1 MLSIKFLSMSAVPYS
16 LKSYNTFQIDHSCAE
31 LIHVKS
37 KTELISTCL
46 ELYRSDQDFLVL
58 GGGSNIVLT
67 DDYLGTVVHV
77 ETKGIDFSEDDE
89 YHYLSVAAGENWHE
103 LVETTLSMSISGL
116 ENLALIPGTVGAA
129 PIQNIG
135 AYGVELMQVCDWVE
149 YLELRTGELKR
160 LAANECHFRYRD
172 SIFKGELLTSAVITA
187 VGIKLCKLW
196 EPEISYGPLR
206 KFEKGRVTPQRI
218 FDCICNMR
226 NTKLPNPDVLG
237 NAGSF
242 FKNPLVSNAAFDSLV
257 ANHPGIVGFAVAEDS
272 VKLAAGWLIDKAGL
286 KGLKVGDAAVHEQQ
300 ALVLVNLGQATGKDV
315 TLLAKEVI
323 DRIMALYGIKLEA
336 EPRIIG
342 ANGEKEL
349 ADD

>member
-1 MLSIKFLSMSAVPYS
+1 MPAVPYS

-31 LIHVKS
+31 LIHAES
-37 KTELISTCL
+37 KAELIATCL
-46 ELYRSDQDFLVL
+46 ELYRSEQDFLVL

-77 ETKGIDFSEDDE
+77 ETKGIEFSEDDE

-149 YLELRTGELKR
+149 YLDLRTGELKC
-160 LAANECHFRYRD
+160 LATNECHFRYRD
-172 SIFKGELLTSAVITA
+172 SIFKRELLTCAVITSI
-187 VGIKLCKLW
+187 GLKLRKLW
-196 EPEISYGPLR
+196 EPVISYGPLR
-206 KFEKGRVTPQRI
+206 TFEKGRVTAKQI
-218 FDCICNMR
+218 FDSICTMR
-226 NTKLPNPDVLG
+226 NTKLPNPNVLG

-242 FKNPLVSNAAFDSLV
+242 FKNPVVSRVVFDSLV
-257 ANHPGIVGFAVAEDS
+257 ENHPGIVGFPVDEDS
-272 VKLAAGWLIDKAGL
+272 VKLAAGWLIDRAGL

-300 ALVLVNLGQATGKDV
+300 ALVLVNKGHATGTDV
-315 TLLAKEVI
+315 TQLAKKVI
-323 DRIMALYGIKLEA
+323 SAIVERYGIKLAA

>member
-1 MLSIKFLSMSAVPYS
+1 MSAAPYS
-16 LKSYNTFQIDHSCAE
+16 LKSYNTFKIDHSCAE

-37 KTELISTCL
+37 KAELISTCL
-46 ELYRSDQDFLVL
+46 ELYRGEQSFLVL
-58 GGGSNIVLT
+58 GGGSNVVLT

-77 ETKGIDFSEDDE
+77 ETKGIEFSEDDE
-89 YHYLSVAAGENWHE
+89 YHYLGVAAGENWHD

-149 YLELRTGELKR
+149 YLDLRNGELKR
-160 LAANECHFRYRD
+160 LAANECKFRYRD
-172 SIFKGELLTSAVITA
+172 SIFKRELLSCAVITSI
-187 VGIKLCKLW
+187 GLKLRKRW
-196 EPEISYGPLR
+196 EPVISYGPLR
-206 KFEKGRVTPQRI
+206 AFEKGSVTAKQV

-242 FKNPLVSNAAFDSLV
+242 FKNPVVSRAVFDSLV
-257 ANHPGIVGFAVAEDS
+257 ENHPGIVGFTVDEDS

-300 ALVLVNLGQATGKDV
+300 ALVLVNLGYATGKDV
-315 TLLAKEVI
+315 THLAKKVI
-323 DRIMALYGIKLEA
+323 RAIVDLYGIDLEA

-349 ADD
+349 EDD

>member
-1 MLSIKFLSMSAVPYS
+1 MPAVPYS

-31 LIHVKS
+31 LIHAKS
-37 KTELISTCL
+37 KAELIATCL
-46 ELYRSDQDFLVL
+46 KLYRSEQDFLVL

-77 ETKGIDFSEDDE
+77 ETKGIEFSEDDE
-89 YHYLSVAAGENWHE
+89 YHYLSVAAGENWHQ

-149 YLELRTGELKR
+149 YLDLRTGELKR
-160 LAANECHFRYRD
+160 LATNECHFRYRD
-172 SIFKGELLTSAVITA
+172 SIFKGELLTCAVITA
-187 VGIKLCKLW
+187 VGLKLRKHW
-196 EPEISYGPLR
+196 EPVISYGPLR
-206 KFEKGRVTPQRI
+206 TFEKGCVTAKQI

-226 NTKLPNPDVLG
+226 NTKLPNPNLLG

-242 FKNPLVSNAAFDSLV
+242 FKNPVVSRVVFDSLV
-257 ANHPGIVGFAVAEDS
+257 ENHPGIVGFPIDEDS
-272 VKLAAGWLIDKAGL
+272 VKLAAGWLIDRAGL
-286 KGLKVGDAAVHEQQ
+286 KGLKVGDAAVHEEQ
-300 ALVLVNLGQATGKDV
+300 ALVLVNKGHATGTDV
-315 TLLAKEVI
+315 TRLAMKVI
-323 DRIMALYGIKLEA
+323 SAIVERYGIKLAA

>member
-1 MLSIKFLSMSAVPYS
+1 MSAVPYS

-31 LIHVKS
+31 LIHAES
-37 KTELISTCL
+37 KAKLISTCL
-46 ELYRSDQDFLVL
+46 ELYRGDQDFLVL

-67 DDYLGTVVHV
+67 EDYLGTVVHV
-77 ETKGIDFSEDDE
+77 ETKGVEFSEDDE

-103 LVETTLSMSISGL
+103 LVVTTLSMSISGL

-135 AYGVELMQVCDWVE
+135 AYGVELMQLCDWVE
-149 YLELRTGELKR
+149 YLDLRTGGLKR
-160 LAANECHFRYRD
+160 LTAQECLFKYRD
-172 SIFKGELLTSAVITA
+172 SIFKGDLLTCAVITG
-187 VGIKLCKLW
+187 VGLKLSKQW
-196 EPEISYGPLR
+196 QPVISYGPLR
-206 KFEKGRVTPQRI
+206 AFEKGSVTAKQI

-242 FKNPLVSNAAFDSLV
+242 FKNPIVSRAVFDSLV
-257 ANHPGIVGFAVAEDS
+257 ENHPGIVGYPMDDDS
-272 VKLAAGWLIDKAGL
+272 IKLAAGWLIDRAGL
-286 KGLKVGDAAVHEQQ
+286 KCLKVGDAAVHEQQ
-300 ALVLVNLGQATGKDV
+300 ALVLVNMGQARGKDV
-315 TLLAKEVI
+315 TQLARQVI
-323 DRIMALYGIKLEA
+323 RAVAGRYGIELEA

-342 ANGEKEL
+342 ANGEREL